1 MASSAIS
8 AAPLPR
14 FPDTCSKSELA
25 GFLGMSGR
33 SIDTWV
39 QRGVVVRAERG
50 RYRLLESSRRYCEAL
65 RERAASSPTNGTLSE
80 ERLKTLRVTNQ
91 IKQAEL
97 AKLQLET
104 ITHDELKEPW
114 TIFASAVRAAVE
126 GIPHRARIAVP
137 SLTDHDQ
144 RHLQAICRDILLDI
158 AEEAK
163 GLLGDVDHKEFGNE
177 P

>member
-8 AAPLPR
+8 AASPR

-25 GFLGMSGR
+25 DFLGMSGR
-33 SIDTWV
+33 SVDTWV
-39 QRGVVVRAERG
+39 QRGVIIRAERG

-97 AKLQLET
+97 ARLQLET
-104 ITHDELKEPW
+104 LTQDELKQPW
-114 TIFASAVRAAVE
+114 TILASAVRSAVE
-126 GIPHRARIAVP
+126 SVPERAKTIIP
-137 SLTDHDQ
+137 SLTDHD
-144 RHLQAICRDILLDI
+144 RYHLQAICRDILMDI
-158 AEEAK
+158 ADEAK
-163 GLLGDVDHKEFGNE
+163 GMIGNVNHKEIL
-177 P
+177 